1 MARSLFF
8 ASSSVA
14 ARADE
19 LSLPDKGAGAADS
32 SSSNFCKTRGFE
44 ASSAPKAVEASPG
57 LKPRGGAGDEPSEK
71 PSFGAFGA
79 RAVCD
84 GGYNETYDGDEH
96 LPPPASRASVFS
108 QDHPSCP
115 ASASLPS
122 PMKQQ

>member
-1 MARSLFF
+1 MALKSWSASVGMASAIARSRFL

-32 SSSNFCKTRGFE
+32 SSSSFWSTRGLA

-71 PSFGAFGA
+71 PSFGALGA
-79 RAVCD
+79 SAVCD
-84 GGYNETYDGDEH
+84 GVLRETNDECEYV
-96 LPPPASRASVFS
+96 PR
-108 QDHPSCP
+108 QE
-115 ASASLPS
+115 S
-122 PMKQQ
+122 PI

>member
-1 MARSLFF
+1 MKSWSASVGMASAIARSRFL

-14 ARADE
+14 ARADDW
-19 LSLPDKGAGAADS
+19 LSVERDDAGAADS
-32 SSSNFCKTRGFE
+32 SSSSFCKTRGFE
-44 ASSAPKAVEASPG
+44 ASSAPNAEVASPG

-96 LPPPASRASVFS
+96 LL
-108 QDHPSCP
+108 QQE
-115 ASASLPS
+115 S
-122 PMKQQ
+122 PI

>member
-1 MARSLFF
+1 MALKSWSASVGMASAIARSRFL

-32 SSSNFCKTRGFE
+32 SSSSFCRTRGFD

-96 LPPPASRASVFS
+96 LP
-108 QDHPSCP
+108 QQE
-115 ASASLPS
+115 S
-122 PMKQQ
+122 PI

>member
-1 MARSLFF
+1 MALKSWSASVGMASAIARSLFL

-32 SSSNFCKTRGFE
+32 SSSSFCRTRGFE

-71 PSFGAFGA
+71 PSFGALGA
-79 RAVCD
+79 SAVCD
-84 GGYNETYDGDEH
+84 GVLRETNDECKYV
-96 LPPPASRASVFS
+96 P
-108 QDHPSCP
+108 QQE
-115 ASASLPS
+115 S
-122 PMKQQ
+122 PI

>member
-1 MARSLFF
+1 MALKSWSASVGMASAIARSRFL

-32 SSSNFCKTRGFE
+32 SSSSFCRTRGFE

-71 PSFGAFGA
+71 PSFGALGA
-79 RAVCD
+79 SAVCD

-96 LPPPASRASVFS
+96 LPR
-108 QDHPSCP
+108 QE
-115 ASASLPS
+115 S
-122 PMKQQ
+122 PI